1 MQIVEMRVHMDCP
14 GCKKNIEKALKKLK
28 GVDNVDIDMY
38 MQKVTVTG
46 WAEQKKVLKAV
57 RKTGRTAE
65 LWPYPYNPEY
75 HGYAPFY
82 YNQYYTSESP
92 ANYYHASSA
101 SYYSNSE
108 APSTYNY
115 HKHGYNYY
123 ASPASYYSNTE
134 APSTY
139 NYHKHGYNGHTH
151 GYYQQPPSSTIF
163 DERTISMFS
172 DDNAT
177 VCSIM

>member
-1 MQIVEMRVHMDCP
+1 MTIVEMRVHMDCL
-14 GCKKNIEKALKKLK
+14 GCKNNIEKALKKLN

-46 WAEQKKVLKAV
+46 SVEQKKVLKTA
-57 RKTGRTAE
+57 RKTGRTVE

-75 HGYAPFY
+75 HGYAQSY

-92 ANYYHASSA
+92 ANYYYGSPTSYSPSTYNYHEHGYNYYANPA
-101 SYYSNSE
+101 SYYSNSK

-115 HKHGYNYY
+115 R
-123 ASPASYYSNTE
+123 
-134 APSTY
+134 
-139 NYHKHGYNGHTH
+139 KHGYNGHSH
-151 GYYQQPPSSTIF
+151 GYYQQPPSSTVF
-163 DERTISMFS
+163 DERTSSMFS

-177 VCSIM
+177 GCSIM